1 MKSATAVPP
10 TPKRG
15 KIFTNGGSQAVRV
28 PKEFKF
34 DSTEVEI
41 WKEGDVVLMRAVKK
55 REWPKGF
62 FESIHISDPAFKRQP
77 QGKMPPAV
85 KL

>member
-1 MKSATAVPP
+1 MRSKASPAPIR
-10 TPKRG
+10 KKG
-15 KIFTNGGSQAVRV
+15 KVFTNGGSQAVRV

-34 DSTEVEI
+34 DCTEVEI
-41 WKEGDVVLMRAVKK
+41 WKDGDVVSMRAVKK

-62 FESIHISDPAFKRQP
+62 FESIRISDPAFKRQP

>member
-1 MKSATAVPP
+1 MRSAATRKAP
-10 TPKRG
+10 PKRG
-15 KIFTNGGSQAVRV
+15 KVFTNGGSQAVRV
-28 PKEFKF
+28 PREFKF
-34 DSTEVEI
+34 DCTEVEI
-41 WKEGDVVLMRAVKK
+41 WKDGDVVSMRAVKK

-62 FESIHISDPAFKRQP
+62 FESIRITDPAFKRQP